1 MADQTEAMTDQKRLV
16 LDANIL
22 LRAVFGVRVR
32 NLLETYEDSVTFYA
46 PDICF
51 TDARKYIPS
60 ISEKRRI
67 DPGPGIRVLD
77 HLSRLVEVVDSS
89 LYEEYEASARER
101 MISRDDDDWP
111 IVATA
116 LLLKCPVWTED
127 RDFFGSGV
135 STWTTETVDLYL
147 RS

>member
-1 MADQTEAMTDQKRLV
+1 VADQAEAMTQQKRLV

-32 NLLETYEDSVTFYA
+32 NLLETYEESVSFYA

-60 ISEKRRI
+60 IAEKRRI
-67 DPGPGIRVLD
+67 DPAPGILVLD
-77 HLSRLVEVVDSS
+77 HLSRLVEVVDRS
-89 LYEEYEASARER
+89 LYEEYETSARER
-101 MISRDDDDWP
+101 MISRDEDDWP

-116 LLLKCPVWTED
+116 LLLKSPVWSED
-127 RDFFGSGV
+127 RDFFGSGI
-135 STWTTETVDLYL
+135 STWTTQTVDLYL

>member
-1 MADQTEAMTDQKRLV
+1 MTDQKRIV

-22 LRAVFGVRVR
+22 LRAVFGFRVR
-32 NLLETYEDSVTFYA
+32 SLLETYENSVSFFA

-51 TDARKYIPS
+51 ADARKYIPS

-67 DPGPGIRVLD
+67 DPDPGIRVLD
-77 HLSRLVEVVDSS
+77 HLSRLVEVVDRG
-89 LYEEYEASARER
+89 LYEEYETSARER
-101 MISRDDDDWP
+101 MISRDEEDWP
-111 IVATA
+111 IVASS

-147 RS
+147 RT

>member
-1 MADQTEAMTDQKRLV
+1 MTDQKRLV

-32 NLLETYEDSVTFYA
+32 NLPETYEDSVSFYA

-60 ISEKRRI
+60 ISENRGI
-67 DPGPGIRVLD
+67 DPGPGIQVLD
-77 HLSRLVEVVDSS
+77 HLSRLVEVVDRS
-89 LYEEYEASARER
+89 LYEEYEISARER
-101 MISRDDDDWP
+101 MISRDEEDWP

-116 LLLKCPVWTED
+116 LLLRSPVWTED

-135 STWTTETVDLYL
+135 STWTSDTIELYL
-147 RS
+147 RAS